1 MVEAGEDE
9 DLCWDQGKQPRTEES
24 KNGTVILWVDANI
37 YTQENQRNLVEFMG
51 ASNRISRFVR
61 MKSTE
66 AALSCF
72 AKHIK
77 EIDLLICSGAYSNQ
91 MIKEIISKFKVH
103 LPYFQMV
110 IYCYNIDAH
119 QKKVKKY
126 GMLRFVTNKAENIC
140 TLIRSFKRRIE
151 KYSIVKRSG
160 ALIDEFT
167 DPFASGKGLSHI
179 IFIREAGSRFKLKF
193 KKQEIKEQLLKAGYR
208 AGKQEKYAMHAIEQ
222 NVEEIFAK
230 SLFHVYTKECFIY
243 RETNRRLRKYLNV
256 LPQEIFLQENMKLVQ
271 ELSFKNRVFQKL
283 VPILPF
289 AIELNKQIEQ
299 FNSPGWFQKEA
310 RYQYGNLWRALTLD
324 QEKLDKFKES
334 VGKKI
339 GFPAFS
345 SSSKKKER
353 ALKFPGNTMMQIT
366 FPDPPKKDCIY
377 PIDISP
383 FSVYDDEEEILFPAG
398 STFTIKSYG
407 NDPDI
412 HKVLISLEYF
422 PNPKQYTKIKK
433 LGDYET
439 IDVTKLKHDN
449 IINLCDTLRSSQ
461 IIKNIKGNIY
471 NGFVIGIFQEKNGVI
486 MVAETLTENQS
497 LLNIDF
503 RTII

>member
-9 DLCWDQGKQPRTEES
+9 DLCWDQGKQPITEES
-24 KNGTVILWVDANI
+24 KNGTVIVWVDANV
-37 YTQENQRNLVEFMG
+37 YTSENQRNLVEFLG

-72 AKHIK
+72 DKHIK

-91 MIKEIISKFKVH
+91 MIKEITSKFKVH
-103 LPYFQMV
+103 LPYFQMA
-110 IYCYNIDAH
+110 IFCYNIEAH

-126 GMLRFVTNKAENIC
+126 GMLRFVTNKMENIC
-140 TLIRSFKRRIE
+140 TIIRSFKRRIE
-151 KYSIVKRSG
+151 KYSVVKRSG

-167 DPFASGKGLSHI
+167 DPFASDKGLSHI

-208 AGKQEKYAMHAIEQ
+208 AGKQEKYSIDAIEQ

-230 SLFHVYTKECFIY
+230 SLFTVYTKECFIY
-243 RETNRRLRKYLNV
+243 RETNRRLRKYLNL
-256 LPQEIFLQENMKLVQ
+256 LPREIFLQENMKLVQ

-310 RYQYGNLWRALTLD
+310 RYQNGDLWRVLTLD

-345 SSSKKKER
+345 SSSKNKEGK
-353 ALKFPGNTMMQIT
+353 AGFPGKNTMMQIT

-377 PIDISP
+377 PIDISS
-383 FSVYDDEEEILFPAG
+383 FSVYKDEEEVLFPAG
-398 STFTIKSYG
+398 SIFTIKNYG
-407 NDPDI
+407 YDSDI

-422 PNPKQYTKIKK
+422 PSPKQYTKIKK

-439 IDVTKLKHDN
+439 IDVTKLNHNN
-449 IINLCDTLRSSQ
+449 IIALCDTLRTSQ
-461 IIKNIKGNIY
+461 KIKNIEGNIY
-471 NGFVIGIFQEKNGVI
+471 I
-486 MVAETLTENQS
+486 MDWYR
-497 LLNIDF
+497 NI
-503 RTII
+503 